1 MIEDGVVSN
10 SSAETQQPLHPAAD
24 TRSPEE
30 LALIKRLD
38 ELIRRMDTHVEKSGS
53 RSVSHAGPVSQWLKS
68 LDVGPS
74 PNVLADLRSHA
85 DRLTVM
91 CEHAEAGEFTE
102 EVERGKRA
110 GMVQTILE
118 CLVELTDLETVAQ
131 EFKTAAEVMRVI
143 VSVLHRTRYI
153 VANYFT
159 EDERAAVGG
168 GESSPA
174 GRRGES

>member
-1 MIEDGVVSN
+1 MCGRYNN
-10 SSAETQQPLHPAAD
+10 S
-24 TRSPEE
+24 
-30 LALIKRLD
+30 
-38 ELIRRMDTHVEKSGS
+38 
-53 RSVSHAGPVSQWLKS
+53 
-68 LDVGPS
+68 
-74 PNVLADLRSHA
+74 SHA